1 MHLVVLLWIARGCY
15 PTMLVGHSSCQ
26 QSQDFTDKNQGIFS
40 SHFMRSSQPGQDIKS
55 WTSKLPLPLLPLAF
69 SFTKETAHFFFFSL
83 GSSCFAPLLLWSWTW
98 LPSAFRIPGI
108 PSSGS
113 CRNWWMPCRRPFNK
127 PMMHRW
133 GPFPQL
139 AQSMDL
145 SGVRPWKFVLTM
157 CTQQQPYCVSLRG
170 VISLFDW
177 V

>member
-1 MHLVVLLWIARGCY
+1 MHLVVLLWIAGGCY

-26 QSQDFTDKNQGIFS
+26 QSQDFTDKNQGFFP
-40 SHFMRSSQPGQDIKS
+40 SHSMRSSQPSQDIQS
-55 WTSKLPLPLLPLAF
+55 WTSKLPLPCSPWHLAF
-69 SFTKETAHFFFFSL
+69 QKKRPTIFFSL

-98 LPSAFRIPGI
+98 LPSACRIPPCI
-108 PSSGS
+108 PSNGS

-133 GPFPQL
+133 GPFLQL
-139 AQSMDL
+139 AQLMDL

-157 CTQQQPYCVSLRG
+157 CTQQQPYCVSIRG
-170 VISLFDW
+170 VISLFDR